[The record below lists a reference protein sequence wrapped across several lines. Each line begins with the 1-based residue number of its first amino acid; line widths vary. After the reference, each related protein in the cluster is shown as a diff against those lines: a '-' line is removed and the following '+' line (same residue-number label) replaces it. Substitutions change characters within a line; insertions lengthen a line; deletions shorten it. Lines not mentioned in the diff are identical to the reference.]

1 MSLEKVHAI
10 MDSYALWRGTEVV
23 AKQDVEDAE
32 YRAVAADL
40 RLQEARDALKA
51 ITARL
56 SAIEDE
62 LAEAVEQHTAP
73 SPLLY
78 LTSDVT

>member
-10 MDSYALWRGTEVV
+10 MDDYALWRGTEVV

-32 YRAVAADL
+32 FRAVAADL
-40 RLQEARDALKA
+40 RLQEARDALRDVSAK
-51 ITARL
+51 L

-62 LAEAVEQHTAP
+62 LAEAVDQHTAP

-78 LTSDVT
+78 LTSDL